1 MVDGGNKLQ
10 HSLMKNDPFPRER
23 CHRAN
28 CPLITDKGGCKEKC
42 YQEHVNYTITC
53 TACKDKTVI
62 YIGESSRG
70 CYIRYEQHMADYR
83 RKEGFMW
90 EHAQEY
96 HQGQT
101 DIKFSMIRVATDRDP
116 MRRIVRESIRI
127 IENRKDETVHL
138 LNSKKE
144 WFGISAIQ
152 PAFTQE

>member
-1 MVDGGNKLQ
+1 MD
-10 HSLMKNDPFPRER
+10 
-23 CHRAN
+23 
-28 CPLITDKGGCKEKC
+28 
-42 YQEHVNYTITC
+42 
-53 TACKDKTVI
+53 
-62 YIGESSRG
+62 
-70 CYIRYEQHMADYR
+70 RYEQHMADYR

-138 LNSKKE
+138 LNSIIVPRMVWYKCNTTSLYPRM
-144 WFGISAIQ
+144 I
-152 PAFTQE
+152 P